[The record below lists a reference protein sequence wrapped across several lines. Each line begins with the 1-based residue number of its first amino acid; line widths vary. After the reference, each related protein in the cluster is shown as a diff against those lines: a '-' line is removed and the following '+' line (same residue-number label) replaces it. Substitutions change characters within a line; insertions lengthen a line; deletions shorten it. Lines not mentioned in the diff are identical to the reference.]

1 MKRGAIG
8 HKSRAAL
15 RATSFALL
23 TAALLCGA
31 AILIGQ
37 TSREAYRQAYDTWQQ
52 AQANLERDDGTGSAP
67 QVAQADRAAAAAA
80 SFESTRLAHYKSSL
94 ADATQRR
101 QILQNPVTRSSPD
114 LMPPAVAG
122 IAASELQSVTRAIA
136 KFANDQDRGIQQL
149 SQSMERERVALAAL
163 GETIQA
169 REKAVAATS
178 AAADALDQA
187 RIRTAA
193 AFRDQDA
200 QLSQTVAEMEME
212 GPAWAAYYD
221 QLAEAIQNVN
231 VPAAP
236 PPPPASTPTS
246 VTTSAA
252 PNIAPNVGPI
262 APRNTSISPVPL
274 VRYVGE
280 WMYPKVSGVFH
291 GAQPD
296 SVDLEVHEKDGHAG
310 GTIEARFKPSP
321 GSAIA
326 PSIKFRFEGDITATP
341 TQKFTLTTS
350 DGTPGMIE
358 LIPGP
363 AFNLLEV
370 NFQIDPPANKISSGN
385 FILVK
390 K

>member
-1 MKRGAIG
+1 MKRCAIG
-8 HKSRAAL
+8 HRSRAAI
-15 RATSFALL
+15 RATSFAFL
-23 TAALLCGA
+23 TAALICGA

-52 AQANLERDDGTGSAP
+52 AQANLERDAGTGSAP

-80 SFESTRLAHYKSSL
+80 SFESTRLAHFKSSL

-114 LMPPAVAG
+114 LMPRAVAG

-163 GETIQA
+163 AETIQA

-187 RIRTAA
+187 RARTAG

-231 VPAAP
+231 VPAP

-252 PNIAPNVGPI
+252 PALPTNPNPI

-326 PSIKFRFEGDITATP
+326 PSIKFRFEGDIAATP

-350 DGTPGMIE
+350 EGTPGMIE